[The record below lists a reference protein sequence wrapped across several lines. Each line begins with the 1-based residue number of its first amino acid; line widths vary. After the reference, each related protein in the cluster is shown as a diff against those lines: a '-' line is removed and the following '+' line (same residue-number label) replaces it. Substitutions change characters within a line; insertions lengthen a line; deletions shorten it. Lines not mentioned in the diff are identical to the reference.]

1 MFWKHCRLNSAKSEI
16 DMTQRD
22 RGTYGLQKI
31 RTGLTEIL
39 FFILIIILHQ
49 KQYVFLCNLF
59 IIQLIFS
66 ILKMILFWA
75 LSCITL
81 DGVFS
86 VGSNSLKLE
95 MVHNIILQW

>member
-1 MFWKHCRLNSAKSEI
+1 MFWKHCRLNSAESEI

-22 RGTYGLQKI
+22 RGHNTNGFN
-31 RTGLTEIL
+31 RNT

-81 DGVFS
+81 DSVFS

-95 MVHNIILQW
+95 MVHNIIFTVVVVNH